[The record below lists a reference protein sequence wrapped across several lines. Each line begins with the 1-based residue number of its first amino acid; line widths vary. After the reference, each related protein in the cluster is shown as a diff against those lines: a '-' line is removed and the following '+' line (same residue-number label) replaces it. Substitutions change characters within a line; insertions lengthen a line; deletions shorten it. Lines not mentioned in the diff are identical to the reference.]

1 MTYDTITDKIKEA
14 MKQNDALV
22 RDCLR
27 GVVSEIKNQ
36 TVNAGKEITED
47 ICINVLRKC
56 AKQRKDS
63 ILNFEAGNRNDL
75 AEKEKKELKLIEQF
89 LPQMLSEEQIQM
101 KVLKLIA
108 DNHIEQTKKNMG
120 VIMKALNQLPEKNL
134 IDKKYVSQYLNI
146 LLK

>member
-1 MTYDTITDKIKEA
+1 M
-14 MKQNDALV
+14 
-22 RDCLR
+22 
-27 GVVSEIKNQ
+27 
-36 TVNAGKEITED
+36 NAGKEITED
-47 ICINVLRKC
+47 ISINVLRKC

-108 DNHIEQTKKNMG
+108 DNHIE
-120 VIMKALNQLPEKNL
+120 
-134 IDKKYVSQYLNI
+134 
-146 LLK
+146 

>member
-14 MKQNDALV
+14 MKQNDTLV

-63 ILNFEAGNRNDL
+63 ILSFEAGNRNDL
-75 AEKEKKELKLIEQF
+75 AEKEKKELELIEQF
-89 LPQMLSEEQIQM
+89 LPQMLTEEQIQTR
-101 KVLKLIA
+101 VLKLIA
-108 DNHIEQTKKNMG
+108 DNHIEETKKNMG

-134 IDKKYVSQYLNI
+134 IDKKYVSQYLNT